1 MSRALCRCV
10 LTAPT
15 RAPRRGSTLLEF
27 AVVFPI
33 FGLLMLGTADVG
45 RSLFYLT
52 TLQHSVREAG
62 RLVMTGGGAPDL
74 TRPES
79 VAWMIRRSSGIKVS
93 EDDIDVSSISADG
106 TVVPGPGGPGDVV
119 TINVRYDVPMI
130 TPFLAALLPDGS
142 YTVVAGTS
150 FRNEEFDPG

>member
-1 MSRALCRCV
+1 MSRGPCRYIA
-10 LTAPT
+10 TA
-15 RAPRRGSTLLEF
+15 RRQAPQSGSTLLEF
-27 AVVFPI
+27 AVVLPI
-33 FGLLMLGTADVG
+33 FGLLMLGTADIG

-62 RLVMTGGGAPDL
+62 RLVMTGRGAPDL

-79 VAWMIRRSSGIKVS
+79 VAWMIRHSSGIQVS
-93 EDDIDVSSISADG
+93 EDDIYVSSISADG
-106 TVVPGPGGPGDVV
+106 AVMPGPGGPGDVV
-119 TINVRYDVPMI
+119 TINVRYHVPMI